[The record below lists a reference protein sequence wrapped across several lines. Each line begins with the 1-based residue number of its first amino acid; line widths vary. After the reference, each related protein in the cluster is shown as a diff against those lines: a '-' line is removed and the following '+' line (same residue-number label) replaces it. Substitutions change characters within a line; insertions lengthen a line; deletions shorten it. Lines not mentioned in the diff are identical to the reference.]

1 MTAPDKPT
9 QTDWGFL
16 DEHGV
21 AAKDDASAPAI
32 VAAREAAARAWEAK
46 SPREGAAQA
55 AAALAISA
63 YCPSALVLL
72 SLFLS
77 RDLPTRE
84 AFLRLALKTHS
95 IAQAADDGDA
105 QRLAGLEA
113 RQHLASVLSVKG
125 ERDAAFAQ
133 WRDVLDADQSDPS
146 ECRHDLVDALLDAGL
161 DAEASAIADRFPE
174 DTSAR
179 LAYARALIA
188 FRVGGGGV
196 EAEAERAEAV
206 KANGFV
212 PAYLV
217 GDRKPPKAAPTSI
230 DPASRDEAIVIA
242 VNTARAWSK
251 TPGALAWIKAAKRGG

>member
-1 MTAPDKPT
+1 MTALEKPT
-9 QTDWGFL
+9 QADWGFL
-16 DEHGV
+16 DEHGI
-21 AAKDDASAPAI
+21 AAKDDPSPAAI
-32 VAAREAAARAWEAK
+32 VAAREAAAQAWNAK

-55 AAALAISA
+55 AAALTISA

-84 AFLRLALKTHS
+84 AFLRLALKTHAV
-95 IAQAADDGDA
+95 AQAADDSDA

-133 WRDVLDADQSDPS
+133 WREVLDADQSDPS
-146 ECRHDLVDALLDAGL
+146 ECRHDFVDALLDGGL
-161 DAEASAIADRFPE
+161 DVEAAAIADRFP
-174 DTSAR
+174 DDASAR

-188 FRVGGGGV
+188 FRASGAGV
-196 EAEAERAEAV
+196 AADAARANAV

-230 DPASRDEAIVIA
+230 EPASRDEAIVIA
-242 VNTARAWSK
+242 VNTARAWTE

>member
-1 MTAPDKPT
+1 MTAPEKPT
-9 QTDWGFL
+9 QADWGFL

-21 AAKDDASAPAI
+21 AAKDDASPAAI
-32 VAAREAAARAWEAK
+32 VAAREAAAQAWNAK

-84 AFLRLALKTHS
+84 AFLRLALKTHA
-95 IAQAADDGDA
+95 IAQAADDSDA

-133 WRDVLDADQSDPS
+133 WREVLDADQSDPS
-146 ECRHDLVDALLDAGL
+146 ECRHDFVDALLDGGHTT
-161 DAEASAIADRFPE
+161 EAAAIADRFP
-174 DTSAR
+174 DDASAR

-188 FRVGGGGV
+188 FRASGAGGAADV
-196 EAEAERAEAV
+196 ARANAV

-230 DPASRDEAIVIA
+230 EPASRDEAIVIA
-242 VNTARAWSK
+242 VNTARAWTT

>member
-1 MTAPDKPT
+1 MTATDKPT
-9 QTDWGFL
+9 QADWGFL

-21 AAKDDASAPAI
+21 AAKDDASPTAI
-32 VAAREAAARAWEAK
+32 VAAREAAAIAWNAK

-55 AAALAISA
+55 TAALAISA
-63 YCPSALVLL
+63 YCPSALTLL

-84 AFLRLALKTHS
+84 AFLRIALKTHA
-95 IAQAADDGDA
+95 IAQAADDSDA

-113 RQHLASVLSVKG
+113 KQHLASVLSVKG

-133 WRDVLDADQSDPS
+133 WREVLDADQSDPS
-146 ECRHDLVDALLDAGL
+146 ECRHDFIDALLDDGHTT
-161 DAEASAIADRFPE
+161 EAAAIADRFPD

-188 FRVGGGGV
+188 FRVGGAG
-196 EAEAERAEAV
+196 AEADAARAAAV

-217 GDRKPPKAAPTSI
+217 GDRKPPKAAPTSV
-230 DPASRDEAIVIA
+230 DPASRDEAVVIA
-242 VNTARAWSK
+242 VNTARAWST
-251 TPGALAWIKAAKRGG
+251 TPGALTWIKAAKRSG

>member
-1 MTAPDKPT
+1 MTGTDKPT
-9 QTDWGFL
+9 QADWGFL
-16 DEHGV
+16 DEHGI
-21 AAKDDASAPAI
+21 AAKDDASQAAI
-32 VAAREAAARAWEAK
+32 VAAREAAAAAWEAK

-55 AAALAISA
+55 TAALAISA
-63 YCPSALVLL
+63 YCPSSLVLL

-77 RDLPTRE
+77 RDLATRE
-84 AFLRLALKTHS
+84 AFLRLALKTHA
-95 IAQAADDGDA
+95 IAQAADDSDA

-113 RQHLASVLSVKG
+113 KQHLASVLSVKG

-133 WRDVLDADQSDPS
+133 WREVLDADQADPS
-146 ECRHDLVDALLDAGL
+146 ECRHDFIDALLDGGHTT
-161 DAEASAIADRFPE
+161 EASAVADRFPD

-188 FRVGGGGV
+188 FRVGGAG
-196 EAEAERAEAV
+196 AEADAARMAAV

-230 DPASRDEAIVIA
+230 EPASRDEAVVIA
-242 VNTARAWSK
+242 VNTVRAWTH